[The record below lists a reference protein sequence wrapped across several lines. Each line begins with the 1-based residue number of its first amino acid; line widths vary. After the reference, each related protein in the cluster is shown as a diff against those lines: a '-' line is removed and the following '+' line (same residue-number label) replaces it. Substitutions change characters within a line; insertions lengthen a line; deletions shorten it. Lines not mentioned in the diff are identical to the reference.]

1 MKPILSLLGRY
12 ALTIGAVALAA
23 VLALQL
29 WHRYERTPWTRDGH
43 VRADIIR
50 VSTDVGGL
58 VTQVMVQDNQTVT
71 PGQLLIVLDRPRI
84 DATIERAD
92 AAIAQARAEL
102 EQARRES
109 RRDRALGDLVAA
121 EAREQNTAK
130 VSTLEAA
137 LKSALAARNVADV
150 DWHRT
155 EIRATVG
162 GTITNLDIHPGD
174 YLAAGAQAMALVD
187 TASLRIE
194 GYFEET
200 KLHRVAVGDRAR
212 VRLMGDDKDITGRVE
227 SIAAAIADDQRGEAQ
242 NLLPKVTPT
251 FSWVRLAQRIPVRI
265 RIDRVPPGT
274 RLIAG
279 RTATVE
285 IVPADAQPVM
295 AQAPVTAQARVR
307 S

>member
-84 DATIERAD
+84 DATIERAN

-121 EAREQNTAK
+121 ETREQNAAK

-137 LKSALAARNVADV
+137 LKSALAARNVANV
-150 DWHRT
+150 DRHRT
-155 EIRATVG
+155 EIRATVA

-285 IVPADAQPVM
+285 IVPADAQRGM